1 MLNVEMLP
9 EASLRELCA
18 AGASIRVAV
27 CAMND
32 GGFVVRVSYG
42 TANDAPAQK
51 VLRTVRGSVK
61 RFGSIDTVALYLKE
75 LGCPA
80 FEVDMASYQPGLVR
94 PPRPD
99 RSEALRKTRIGP
111 RQASFPL

>member
-1 MLNVEMLP
+1 MLP
-9 EASLRELCA
+9 EVSLRELCA
-18 AGASIRVAV
+18 AGASIRVVV
-27 CAMND
+27 CAMGD
-32 GGFVVRVSYG
+32 GGFVVQISYG
-42 TANDAPAQK
+42 NVSGSEALAPK
-51 VLRTVRGSVK
+51 VLRTVRGAVK

-99 RSEALRKTRIGP
+99 RSEALRKTRTGP